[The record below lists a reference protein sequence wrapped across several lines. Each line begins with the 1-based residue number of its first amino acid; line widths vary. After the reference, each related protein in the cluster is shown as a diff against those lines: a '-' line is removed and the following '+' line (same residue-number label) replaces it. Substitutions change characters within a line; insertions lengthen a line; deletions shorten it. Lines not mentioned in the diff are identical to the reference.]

1 MNTLTHPIQL
11 YAISIACAANVIG
24 LAVIN
29 RHKRRKQVGRA
40 WSWELRRDAFWAL
53 MAVLLAIE
61 VWLDSRYPISTHMLP
76 IKAYSFAFSVGLL
89 DLFFSDT
96 RGVPLKV
103 IAGHS
108 RSAST
113 GLGPARHCGWVQ
125 GYRDS
130 VSYRVRLR
138 IREL

>member
-1 MNTLTHPIQL
+1 MRTADDSTHPIQL
-11 YAISIACAANVIG
+11 YAISIACAANLIG

-103 IAGHS
+103 IAGPALCVVS
-108 RSAST
+108 VNRVRAGAALWLGS
-113 GLGPARHCGWVQ
+113 GLGIALVIGL
-125 GYRDS
+125 G
-130 VSYRVRLR
+130 
-138 IREL
+138 

>member
-1 MNTLTHPIQL
+1 
-11 YAISIACAANVIG
+11 
-24 LAVIN
+24 
-29 RHKRRKQVGRA
+29 
-40 WSWELRRDAFWAL
+40 

-103 IAGHS
+103 IAGP
-108 RSAST
+108 A
-113 GLGPARHCGWVQ
+113 ARHCVVSVHRVRAGAALWFGFRV
-125 GYRDS
+125 RDS
-130 VSYRVRLR
+130 VSYRVRV
-138 IREL
+138 IGTQG